1 MRQKRRERERGE
13 TDGSVLKRNR
23 VIRKVE
29 RLRKGELGKAD
40 RRERERED
48 DVEQMKII
56 HSLVLTL

>member
-1 MRQKRRERERGE
+1 M
-13 TDGSVLKRNR
+13 LKRNR